1 MEPKAPANGEPEI
14 GTEPLAELTVPAH
27 QDHFAR
33 THPARTVIASL
44 VAIALV
50 AAVIGVITATGN
62 DGSPPALVL
71 TPGRASTANAAS
83 PNVAFASPYRYRL
96 AVTAP
101 DLGSEAPVARLE
113 PPPID
118 DARADAMAHTLG
130 IEGAVSRTAGGGR
143 QVAHGSARLTIEPT
157 PGGWSVFYAADAPVP
172 GPISVPGS
180 SGGGGTGTTGS
191 GTTGSGSVGPGVTT
205 SGTGSAGSGVAGSGA
220 SGSAPSRPIAPPVP
234 EPADPP
240 IGASPSTLPAPPEN
254 LPGAPEAERIA
265 RTLLER
271 LGVVD
276 GSWSATVEATNAAD
290 SVACAPEPCVLPK
303 VLATTRTVV
312 FHPVFDSV
320 AIDGISWQV
329 VIGDNGDVV
338 SVSGTWAT
346 LRTVGRYPLRPVT
359 DVFAD
364 LVAGKGT
371 SPGPVPLG
379 AIGPELGAPDH
390 LVQPVDVA
398 IDHVQLGF
406 AVMPASDHG
415 RPVVDVV
422 PTYVFSGTASG
433 GGEITQE
440 LVAVEATVV
449 TPATLPIR
457 PVKPGGTPPLGTP
470 EPQPAPVGTL
480 PVDPGPVTR
489 IP

>member
-14 GTEPLAELTVPAH
+14 GTEPLVELTAPARR
-27 QDHFAR
+27 A
-33 THPARTVIASL
+33 HPARTLVASL
-44 VAIALV
+44 GAIALV
-50 AAVIGVITATGN
+50 AAAIGVVTATGKR
-62 DGSPPALVL
+62 GSPPALVL
-71 TPGRASTANAAS
+71 TPGRASSTAQAAAAS
-83 PNVAFASPYRYRL
+83 ADGGFASPYRYRL
-96 AVTAP
+96 TVTAP

-113 PPPID
+113 APSID
-118 DARADAMAHTLG
+118 DARAQAMAHTLG
-130 IEGAVSRTAGGGR
+130 IEGAVSRTTGGGR
-143 QVAHGSARLTIEPT
+143 QVAHGAARLTIEPT
-157 PGGWSVFYAADAPVP
+157 PGGWDVFYAADAPDPSPV
-172 GPISVPGS
+172 SVPGS
-180 SGGGGTGTTGS
+180 PGADGS

-205 SGTGSAGSGVAGSGA
+205 SGTGA

-240 IGASPSTLPAPPEN
+240 IGASPTTLPTPPAN

-265 RTLLER
+265 RNLLER
-271 LGVVD
+271 LGVLD

-312 FHPVFDSV
+312 LHPVFDSI

-329 VIGDNGDVV
+329 ALGDKGRVV
-338 SVSGTWAT
+338 SVSGTWAK
-346 LRTVGRYPLRPVT
+346 LRTLGRYPLRPVT

-371 SPGPVPLG
+371 SPGPIPLG
-379 AIGPELGAPDH
+379 AIGTELGAPDH

-398 IDHVQLGF
+398 IDHVKLGF
-406 AVMPASDHG
+406 AVMPAADHG
-415 RPVVDVV
+415 RPVVDIV

-440 LVAVEATVV
+440 LVAVEATVA
-449 TPATLPIR
+449 TPATLPN
-457 PVKPGGTPPLGTP
+457 PPGKPGGTPPLGTP

-480 PVDPGPVTR
+480 PADPGPITGT
-489 IP
+489 PSP